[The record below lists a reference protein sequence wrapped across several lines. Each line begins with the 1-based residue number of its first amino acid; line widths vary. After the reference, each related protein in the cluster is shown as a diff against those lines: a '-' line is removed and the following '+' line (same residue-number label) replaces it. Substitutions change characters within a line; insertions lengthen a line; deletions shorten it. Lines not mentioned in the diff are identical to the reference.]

1 MLDWVKDL
9 RCCNCMERAERCEGC
24 EGRKPRTGTNA
35 ARKKSG
41 DAEDEYE
48 LELKKRAAEKL
59 LAEKEAALAAE
70 LVTAGSDADVKGAMD
85 ALSPEVKAKLA
96 AALNKNSPADQD
108 SCMAKTAADAAARLP
123 ERLRRDPAVFLA
135 ELPALVT
142 TVAGLK
148 VVVDGARCHP
158 AHPRVQA
165 AVLVALKPLIFG
177 AADWV
182 KANGQTVDS
191 NIGKLFELGAL
202 EAALAAMS
210 AHAAERAM
218 QAAAW
223 GMLARLVSP
232 SPHAT
237 AICAKFADS
246 AGSRA
251 SWARSTPS
259 RATASWCR
267 ARWVC

>member
-1 MLDWVKDL
+1 MPAKKKA
-9 RCCNCMERAERCEGC
+9 N
-24 EGRKPRTGTNA
+24 NA
-35 ARKKSG
+35 A
-41 DAEDEYE
+41 
-48 LELKKRAAEKL
+48 
-59 LAEKEAALAAE
+59 
-70 LVTAGSDADVKGAMD
+70 GAN
-85 ALSPEVKAKLA
+85 A
-96 AALNKNSPADQD
+96 AAAVH
-108 SCMAKTAADAAARLP
+108 LP
-123 ERLRRDPAVFLA
+123 ERLRDPAVFLA
-135 ELPALVT
+135 ELAALCTKVE
-142 TVAGLK
+142 GLA
-148 VVVDGARCHP
+148 VVIAGARHHC
-158 AHPRVQA
+158 ADPRVQA
-165 AVLVALKPLIFG
+165 AVLVALEELIS
-177 AADWV
+177 DDDSV
-182 KANGQTVDS
+182 KVNGKTADS
-191 NIGKLFELGAL
+191 NIGTLFELGAL
-202 EAALAAMS
+202 EATLAAMS